1 MRSMT
6 GYGQGIAQNE
16 KYRVVI
22 DIKSVNGRFLDINA
36 KMPRQLLFAEEQIKK
51 AISKSLVRG
60 TVDVFV
66 NFSSVGENSDITA
79 KVNYDL
85 AKQLYLQSVEL
96 GNMLNLQNNIAP
108 KEIMRFNDVVTYEQK
123 EIDKDSLA
131 QLIEL
136 ATAEAI
142 TKLVDARTIEGVAL
156 KNDLLQNLSNMLNSL
171 QKVKVI
177 LPSVKEDF
185 AEKLKARIAEAL
197 GDVTMDETKF
207 LNEVAFFVD
216 KSDIN
221 EEVVR
226 LGTHLENFGKLLRET
241 EPVGKKMEFLAQE
254 MLREINTLGSKANNI
269 NLTNEVLVLKTE
281 NEKIKEQI
289 RNCE

>member
-51 AISKSLVRG
+51 TISKSLVRG

-131 QLIEL
+131 ELIEL
-136 ATAEAI
+136 ATAEAV

-185 AEKLKARIAEAL
+185 AEKLKARISEAL

-226 LGTHLENFGKLLRET
+226 LGTHLENFGKLLQET

>member
-51 AISKSLVRG
+51 TISKSLVRG

-131 QLIEL
+131 ELIEL
-136 ATAEAI
+136 ATVEAV

-156 KNDLLQNLSNMLNSL
+156 KNDLLQNLSNMINSL

-185 AEKLKARIAEAL
+185 AEKLKARISEAL
-197 GDVTMDETKF
+197 GDVAMDETKF

-226 LGTHLENFGKLLRET
+226 LGTHLENFGKLLQET